1 MSQKEV
7 KIERKEGMHE
17 KQTWKIL
24 AILACWAEEQWFST
38 EMMRGEREAVKAYSC
53 VCVYKSFYDTQWN
66 QLLTPS
72 TDPDGLNDLSEWQLG
87 GEGVAMV
94 DDRLAHS
101 RHIETW
107 CEGMRK
113 RSEPLNHDLCQLST
127 QC

>member
-1 MSQKEV
+1 MV
-7 KIERKEGMHE
+7 FNGDDERVERGREG
-17 KQTWKIL
+17 IL
-24 AILACWAEEQWFST
+24 LC
-38 EMMRGEREAVKAYSC
+38 VC

-101 RHIETW
+101 CHIETW
-107 CEGMRK
+107 CEGKRK
-113 RSEPLNHDLCQLST
+113 RSEPLNHDLCKKYDCILSGNIFA
-127 QC
+127 